1 MVPMKR
7 LFERSSVRSFE
18 SLPSSA
24 GIGPVMLLFCNNLK
38 IKKIKKKINQL
49 RFKTTYI
56 LTEKQNYYLHYLKI
70 CQIANAWG

>member
-38 IKKIKKKINQL
+38 KKKKYQSI
-49 RFKTTYI
+49 
-56 LTEKQNYYLHYLKI
+56 KI
-70 CQIANAWG
+70 